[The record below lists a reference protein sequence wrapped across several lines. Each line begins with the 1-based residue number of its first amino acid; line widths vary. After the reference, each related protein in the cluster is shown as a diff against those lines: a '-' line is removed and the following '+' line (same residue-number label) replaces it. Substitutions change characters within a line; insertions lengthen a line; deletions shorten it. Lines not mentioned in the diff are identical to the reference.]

1 MGRKSRADLIS
12 ELKTAGAKGS
22 LSKMNRTK
30 LMEMHAQMIPQ
41 GGSAG
46 QLPSVAPISG
56 SVKTEVATETG
67 TGQRPSTE
75 PIRTLRIDP
84 DEDDISDYLEGG
96 GWWKSLAGDVTNAA
110 KATVS
115 GVEKGAS
122 AVGKE
127 ATKVGKAVATGAKE
141 FQKSDIGKDIEL
153 AGVDVGEA
161 GTIALGD
168 TALMASSVVD
178 GPAGAAA
185 SAGLDVAASEGADAL
200 REKIRDS

>member
-30 LMEMHAQMIPQ
+30 LTEMHAQMIPG

-46 QLPSVAPISG
+46 QLPSVAPIAG
-56 SVKTEVATETG
+56 SVKTAVVAETG
-67 TGQRPSTE
+67 SGQRPSTA
-75 PIRTLRIDP
+75 PSRLRIDP

-96 GWWKSLAGDVTNAA
+96 GFWKSLAGDVTNAA

-115 GVEKGAS
+115 GVEKGA
-122 AVGKE
+122 
-127 ATKVGKAVATGAKE
+127 KE
-141 FQKSDIGKDIEL
+141 FQHSEIGKDVEL
-153 AGVDVGEA
+153 AGVDVGEVGA
-161 GTIALGD
+161 IAVGD

-178 GPAGAAA
+178 GPAGAVA

>member
-12 ELKTAGAKGS
+12 DLKTAGAKGS
-22 LSKMNRTK
+22 LSKMNRTT
-30 LMEMHAQMIPQ
+30 LMEMHAQMIPE

-46 QLPSVAPISG
+46 QLPSVAPIAG
-56 SVKTEVATETG
+56 SVKTEIATETG

-84 DEDDISDYLEGG
+84 DADDISDYLEGG
-96 GWWKSLAGDVTNAA
+96 GWWSSLAGDVTNAA

-115 GVEKGAS
+115 GVEKGA
-122 AVGKE
+122 
-127 ATKVGKAVATGAKE
+127 KE
-141 FQKSDIGKDIEL
+141 FQKSDIGKDVEL
-153 AGVDVGEA
+153 AGVDVGEV
-161 GTIALGD
+161 GTIAAGD

-178 GPAGAAA
+178 GPAGAVA